1 MISFAKNMHLNNFL
15 LSKIYLNIKFMQSI
29 IPTNIITNDMRGPV
43 MKNIIKSKNSLSFM
57 RL

>member
-1 MISFAKNMHLNNFL
+1 
-15 LSKIYLNIKFMQSI
+15 MQSI